1 MKMEEMQNIIKGVLE
16 KHVSLNKNE
25 LILKAMTN
33 RYFIKRK
40 EVEEAIENL
49 IKFKE
54 VKIEDNKYMLI

>member
-16 KHVSLNKNE
+16 KHDSLNKNE